1 MQILD
6 RKVEYGDLDA
16 EDPGWVKVHSVELSL
31 MESNSN
37 FNPPTRLK
45 WKSVE
50 EILQWR
56 TNSWVRLLAE
66 TRRLFQWPQ
75 KFKGKDVY
83 DFTAINKKVQDFWF
97 RSALKEISKAQKKG
111 RRVD

>member
-1 MQILD
+1 MTQRILEWGLNGRLVGIPVGSSPRLANQQGLPGQGLGVTKGRVKGEVLD
-6 RKVEYGDLDA
+6 SKVEYGDLDA
-16 EDPGWVKVHSVELSL
+16 ENPGCAAVHSTELSL

-56 TNSWVRLLAE
+56 TNSWVWLPAE
-66 TRRLFQWPQ
+66 
-75 KFKGKDVY
+75 
-83 DFTAINKKVQDFWF
+83 I
-97 RSALKEISKAQKKG
+97 
-111 RRVD
+111 